1 MIREALSE
9 ADLGAYTTCWSEV
22 WPDDPISTD
31 FVLERISRE
40 PERRYLLAEVGGAVV
55 GTGCVVRSSQHD
67 ARPTIV
73 AVLPSWRRRGLGS
86 ALLERCLDYARTL
99 QAAKAIA
106 FVREDDDESL
116 AFGERRG
123 FVVTDRVV
131 SLALDLDPDPPAP
144 VIPPGIEITE
154 LDDTGLEEAYEVF
167 AEGAADIPAVGNAG
181 DVSPFDEWV
190 LQFAAHP
197 LTLVALDGGRVV
209 GYADLE
215 LRNAE
220 QRLLD
225 NNLTTVRRS
234 HRGRG
239 IAEALKRTQIGWAT
253 EHGYRRVVTATHA
266 ANEPMRRLNEKL
278 GYHELPAQLDLSLT
292 LDADGR

>member
-1 MIREALSE
+1 
-9 ADLGAYTTCWSEV
+9 
-22 WPDDPISTD
+22 
-31 FVLERISRE
+31 
-40 PERRYLLAEVGGAVV
+40 
-55 GTGCVVRSSQHD
+55 
-67 ARPTIV
+67 
-73 AVLPSWRRRGLGS
+73 VLPSWRRRGLGS

-190 LQFAAHP
+190 LQLAAHP

-225 NNLTTVRRS
+225 NNLTAVRRS

-239 IAEALKRTQIGWAT
+239 IAQALKRTQIGWAT